1 MGLHAGPLARWML
14 RGRRRKRWMRSIY
27 ALKSLFQ
34 LKHASLDESGQKDFW
49 QAGKSV
55 DGIHS
60 VEPAGAI
67 VRRFAAAADAAG
79 LKGAA

>member
-1 MGLHAGPLARWML
+1 
-14 RGRRRKRWMRSIY
+14 MRSIY

-34 LKHASLDESGQKDFW
+34 LKHASLDESGSKDFW

-60 VEPAGAI
+60 VESAGAI
-67 VRRFAAAADAAG
+67 VRRFAAVLTPSPPLHHVERGNEAAPEHR
-79 LKGAA
+79 